1 MKKTVN
7 TDLKGKKALITGA
20 SRGIGREIAC
30 RLAQDGCE
38 VYVNYAGNTQ
48 KAEETKALIEK
59 DGGICTL
66 ACADLKSADCA
77 DRLYEITGDVDI
89 LILNASIQIRNHWT
103 DITVDEFEQ
112 QINCNLRS
120 AMLLMQ
126 KYVEGMLARKW
137 GRIITVGSVQ
147 ERKPHADML
156 VYSASKTALTSMAQS
171 IALQLAGTGIT
182 VNSVAP
188 GVIYTDRNTE
198 ALSDAE
204 YAKTVKEKI
213 PMGFWGEPS
222 DCGTVFEMLCS
233 EEARYITGQNIF
245 VDGGMGIK

>member
-1 MKKTVN
+1 
-7 TDLKGKKALITGA
+7 
-20 SRGIGREIAC
+20 
-30 RLAQDGCE
+30 
-38 VYVNYAGNTQ
+38 
-48 KAEETKALIEK
+48 
-59 DGGICTL
+59 
-66 ACADLKSADCA
+66 
-77 DRLYEITGDVDI
+77 
-89 LILNASIQIRNHWT
+89 
-103 DITVDEFEQ
+103 
-112 QINCNLRS
+112 
-120 AMLLMQ
+120 MLLMQ
-126 KYVEGMLARKW
+126 KYVTGMLARKW

-198 ALSDAE
+198 ALSDAK
-204 YAKTVKEKI
+204 YAESVKEKI